1 MTAARICAINR
12 VRAGPIRRNRTMVI
26 AMAKAAADSPIA
38 ATTPKA
44 ANHLTPPLKA
54 STSTNGVDS
63 SSAMPV
69 TEIAI
74 ETMRM
79 EKMLGS
85 VAGDDMMRSRSAR
98 A

>member
-1 MTAARICAINR
+1 M
-12 VRAGPIRRNRTMVI
+12 MVI
-26 AMAKAAADSPIA
+26 AMANAAADSPIA

-44 ANHLTPPLKA
+44 ASHRGPPLKA
-54 STSTNGVDS
+54 STSTKGVDNN
-63 SSAMPV
+63 SAMPV

-85 VAGDDMMRSRSAR
+85 VAGDDMIRSRSAR